1 MRIGIIGHGHIS
13 KHYFAAAKEIRDF
26 DIVAVCDVNPA
37 AFSGLAGHVV
47 RYTDLHDFLSNP
59 GIDAVIVSVPTSRHA
74 SVAAAVIECGKPLM
88 LEKPATI
95 ARQDFE
101 ALEKMSRAVR
111 VPAIVLFHYARAAE
125 VTAAA
130 EYLRSCPHLTH
141 IAWHATFYDPYNS
154 GLNLHDFSLVNAW
167 IDSGINQLSVFL
179 TLFPAARLRLRHAAM
194 TPPHGE
200 DRGTIG
206 ASAEFEILGPIAGLA
221 VFEVNWALGIDRK
234 SARISLAHPQA
245 FIEVNHSDESVQ
257 IELAGK
263 AQPMPFATGGH
274 RLTNHYVNLFPWAME
289 QLSKG
294 NSNWEFA
301 AAVHAPFFDVLES
314 C

>member
-37 AFSGLAGHVV
+37 AFSGLARHVV
-47 RYTDLHDFLSNP
+47 RYTDLDDFLSNP
-59 GIDAVIVSVPTSRHA
+59 GIDAVIVSVPTSQHA
-74 SVAAAVIECGKPLM
+74 SVAAAVLESGKPLM

-101 ALEKMSRAVR
+101 ALEKISRAAG
-111 VPAIVLFHYARAAE
+111 VPAIMLFHYVRAAE
-125 VTAAA
+125 VAAA
-130 EYLRSCPHLTH
+130 AGYLRSCPHPAH
-141 IAWHATFYDPYNS
+141 IAWHSTSYDPYNS
-154 GLNLHDFSLVNAW
+154 GLDLHDFSLVNAW

-179 TLFPAARLRLRHAAM
+179 TLFPTARLRLKHATM
-194 TPPHGE
+194 TPPAGE
-200 DRGTIG
+200 RQGTIS

-221 VFEVNWALGIDRK
+221 VFEVNWALGSDRK
-234 SARISLAHPQA
+234 SARISLARPQS
-245 FIEVNHSDESVQ
+245 FIEVDHSDESVQ
-257 IELAGK
+257 IDTAGE
-263 AQPMPFATGGH
+263 AQRVRSATAGH
-274 RLTNHYVNLFPWAME
+274 RLTNHYVNLFPWAIE

-294 NSNWEFA
+294 SSNWEFA